1 MKIFLVYG
9 ILLCNTCF
17 ERVFAGA
24 QLKVS
29 LVKAEVEDEY
39 LSKRGNI
46 LTNNRLM
53 RRVGIKIGH
62 YTNQE
67 DLTGV
72 TVFIAES
79 GAEIGIDIRG
89 SGTGTLNTPS
99 FDPKSAGKIVHAVVL
114 TGGSI
119 FGLESAFGV
128 LAYLEEHGIGNRR
141 SGRLIPGITGA
152 VIHDLKEGNDWRPT
166 KENGLEAAQNCS
178 YDNGMQGNIG
188 VGTGATVGKWFKGK
202 KRKGGFGIA
211 AKILAKDV
219 IVAAFVVT
227 NAIGE
232 VMNGDTLSNEKGRQ
246 ELYDNSDPEE
256 FKKLSG
262 LIELS
267 PQNTTLGVIATNV
280 KLNKIQLMKIAE
292 LAHDGMARAIYP
304 VHTSLDGDIVFALSS
319 LAGERID
326 PSLPDTVLVDLVG
339 VAAADALEEAIRNSV
354 SHS

>member
-1 MKIFLVYG
+1 M
-9 ILLCNTCF
+9 
-17 ERVFAGA
+17 
-24 QLKVS
+24 
-29 LVKAEVEDEY
+29 
-39 LSKRGNI
+39 
-46 LTNNRLM
+46 TNNGLL

-62 YTNQE
+62 YTNKE

-89 SGTGTLNTPS
+89 SGTGTLNTPA

-114 TGGSI
+114 AGGSI
-119 FGLESAFGV
+119 FGLEAAFGV
-128 LAYLEEHGIGNRR
+128 LEYLEAHGIGNRR
-141 SGRLIPGITGA
+141 SGRLVPGVTGA
-152 VIHDLKEGNDWRPT
+152 VIHDLAEGNDRRPNKAT
-166 KENGLEAAQNCS
+166 GIEAAGYSS
-178 YDNGMQGNIG
+178 YENTVQGKVG
-188 VGTGATVGKWFKGK
+188 VGTGATIGKWFKGQ
-202 KRKGGFGIA
+202 KRRGGFGIA
-211 AKILAKDV
+211 AQTVAKDI

-227 NAIGE
+227 NAVGD
-232 VMNGDTLSNEKGRQ
+232 VMDRSALCAEKGRL
-246 ELYDNSDPEE
+246 ELYDSDIEE
-256 FKKLSG
+256 LKRLSG
-262 LIELS
+262 LIDFS

-280 KLNKIQLMKIAE
+280 KLNKTQLMKVAE

-319 LAGERID
+319 LDGERIE